1 MKLILNSHHPV
12 ICYELLIAINNVSKG
27 SQKQEE
33 LKLGGKKT
41 FYYHNLTIHLNC
53 KSLFFQQT
61 FSKWKHLFQLLQ

>member
-33 LKLGGKKT
+33 LKLEGKKHFT
-41 FYYHNLTIHLNC
+41 TTI
-53 KSLFFQQT
+53 
-61 FSKWKHLFQLLQ
+61 